1 MLQVDDLI
9 EPGAEQI
16 LLSRLPPFPWLH
28 LVPRRSIQ
36 RPVNHKSKFARNPLP
51 HTRFPANSIA
61 PASRF
66 QDSKSMTWEFF
77 TVD

>member
-9 EPGAEQI
+9 EPRAEQI

-28 LVPRRSIQ
+28 LVPS
-36 RPVNHKSKFARNPLP
+36 PKHSKANESQIEFARNPLP
-51 HTRFPANSIA
+51 QNRFTANSIA

-66 QDSKSMTWEFF
+66 QIPNQ
-77 TVD
+77 